1 MLNLGSCSEFNEF
14 MEQEETLQ
22 HSVFAPF
29 TLRIK
34 YSIQIK

>member
-1 MLNLGSCSEFNEF
+1 MNLGSCSEFIES
-14 MEQEETLQ
+14 MEKEETLQ
-22 HSVFAPF
+22 HPVFAPF